1 MHGSPLRRALVF
13 LASAIAFA
21 VVVPAAAADSVYH
34 TEKLP
39 LASVGGTPLR
49 SGFVLNI
56 KANGP
61 TIYAHEIYV
70 LDGAAP
76 GETYTV
82 TNNFYDTVTGDV
94 HDADRCVGDFFPID
108 TATLTTG
115 PRGNATGRRVLRP
128 GRCRGTRGGPRG
140 HLDAAGRQRG
150 PRVPDDLHRGHARLA
165 TDLRVGTRRV
175 QSCMTMQFRCI
186 VMRP

>member
-1 MHGSPLRRALVF
+1 MRS
-13 LASAIAFA
+13 SC
-21 VVVPAAAADSVYH
+21 PAAAADSVYH

-39 LASVGGTPLR
+39 LAAVGGAPLR

-82 TNNFYDTVTGDV
+82 TNNFYD
-94 HDADRCVGDFFPID
+94 ADLAASVMFFPID
-108 TATLTTG
+108 TAT
-115 PRGNATGRRVLRP
+115 
-128 GRCRGTRGGPRG
+128 
-140 HLDAAGRQRG
+140 
-150 PRVPDDLHRGHARLA
+150 
-165 TDLRVGTRRV
+165 
-175 QSCMTMQFRCI
+175 
-186 VMRP
+186 

>member
-13 LASAIAFA
+13 LASAFAFA

-39 LASVGGTPLR
+39 LASVGGAPLR

-82 TNNFYDTVTGDV
+82 TNNFYDTVTDDV
-94 HDADRCVGDFFPID
+94 DDADRCVGEFFPID

-115 PRGNATGRRVLRP
+115 PRGNGRADVFFVPADVEGLEGVHGVIWTLRDAN
-128 GRCRGTRGGPRG
+128 GDLAYQTTCTAVT
-140 HLDAAGRQRG
+140 LD
-150 PRVPDDLHRGHARLA
+150 
-165 TDLRVGTRRV
+165 
-175 QSCMTMQFRCI
+175 
-186 VMRP
+186 

>member
-1 MHGSPLRRALVF
+1 MNGSRIRRALVF
-13 LASAIAFA
+13 LASTIAFA

-39 LASVGGTPLR
+39 LASVGGAPLR

-76 GETYTV
+76 GQTYTV
-82 TNNFYDTVTGDV
+82 TNNFYD
-94 HDADRCVGDFFPID
+94 ADRCVGDVFPID
-108 TATLTTG
+108 TATLTAG
-115 PRGNATGRRVLRP
+115 PRGNAKGEVFFVPADVEGLEGVHGVIWTLQDANGDLAYQTTCTAV
-128 GRCRGTRGGPRG
+128 T
-140 HLDAAGRQRG
+140 LD
-150 PRVPDDLHRGHARLA
+150 
-165 TDLRVGTRRV
+165 
-175 QSCMTMQFRCI
+175 
-186 VMRP
+186 

>member
-1 MHGSPLRRALVF
+1 MSSIRTRFALGLVV
-13 LASAIAFA
+13 SVIAIA
-21 VVVPAAAADSVYH
+21 VIVPAAAAELVYH

-39 LASVGGTPLR
+39 LTAVGGAPLR

-61 TIYAHEIYV
+61 TIYAHEVYV

-82 TNNFYDTVTGDV
+82 TNNFY
-94 HDADRCVGDFFPID
+94 DADRCVGDFFPID

-115 PRGNATGRRVLRP
+115 PRGNARADVFFVPADVEGLEGIHGVIWTVRDSNGALAYQTTCTAV
-128 GRCRGTRGGPRG
+128 T
-140 HLDAAGRQRG
+140 LD
-150 PRVPDDLHRGHARLA
+150 
-165 TDLRVGTRRV
+165 
-175 QSCMTMQFRCI
+175 
-186 VMRP
+186 

>member
-21 VVVPAAAADSVYH
+21 VLVPAAAADSVYQ
-34 TEKLP
+34 TERLP
-39 LASVGGTPLR
+39 LASVGGAPLR

-82 TNNFYDTVTGDV
+82 TNNFYDG
-94 HDADRCVGDFFPID
+94 DRCVGDFFPID
-108 TATLTTG
+108 TATLIAG
-115 PRGNATGRRVLRP
+115 PRGNATGDVFFVPADVEGLEGVHGVFWTVRDSNGDLAYQTTCTAV
-128 GRCRGTRGGPRG
+128 T
-140 HLDAAGRQRG
+140 LD
-150 PRVPDDLHRGHARLA
+150 
-165 TDLRVGTRRV
+165 
-175 QSCMTMQFRCI
+175 
-186 VMRP
+186 

>member
-1 MHGSPLRRALVF
+1 MHSIHTRRALALVTSVIA
-13 LASAIAFA
+13 LAVI
-21 VVVPAAAADSVYH
+21 VPGAAANFVYH

-39 LASVGGTPLR
+39 LAAVGGAPLR

-82 TNNFYDTVTGDV
+82 TNNFYD
-94 HDADRCVGDFFPID
+94 ADRCVGEFFPTD
-108 TATLTTG
+108 TAVMTTG
-115 PRGNATGRRVLRP
+115 PRGNAKGDVFFVPADVAGLE
-128 GRCRGTRGGPRG
+128 GGPRG
-140 HLDAAGRQRG
+140 QLDAA
-150 PRVPDDLHRGHARLA
+150 
-165 TDLRVGTRRV
+165 RR
-175 QSCMTMQFRCI
+175 
-186 VMRP
+186 

>member
-1 MHGSPLRRALVF
+1 MSRTGTRFALGLVV
-13 LASAIAFA
+13 SIIATA

-39 LASVGGTPLR
+39 LAAVGGAPLR

-61 TIYAHEIYV
+61 TIYAHELYV

-82 TNNFYDTVTGDV
+82 TNNFYDTVTDNV
-94 HDADRCVGDFFPID
+94 DDADRCVGDFFPID
-108 TATLTTG
+108 TATLTAG
-115 PRGNATGRRVLRP
+115 PRGNGRADAFFVPADVEGLEGIHGVIWTLRDAN
-128 GRCRGTRGGPRG
+128 GALAYQTTCTAVT
-140 HLDAAGRQRG
+140 LD
-150 PRVPDDLHRGHARLA
+150 
-165 TDLRVGTRRV
+165 
-175 QSCMTMQFRCI
+175 
-186 VMRP
+186 